1 MHRKPSTEKELCT
14 NPNHILLPTDQGGNI
29 KMLRNSG
36 KKIPLFTE
44 VKINKPKN
52 KINLKKKPFN
62 SIKYS
67 QRFGHTVN
75 PYNHTG
81 NIHGRGGMG

>member
-1 MHRKPSTEKELCT
+1 
-14 NPNHILLPTDQGGNI
+14 
-29 KMLRNSG
+29 MLRNSG

-75 PYNHTG
+75 PYKHNTREYPWQG
-81 NIHGRGGMG
+81 WDGMNFLSLLCSWLNFWGKEHFGPTHSPQF